1 MEDGPK
7 RCKMRMGTP
16 NDEGWGPQTEKAA
29 TCPGSASGFGHPT
42 KRKPFS
48 TSSCIAWGSPSM
60 QNSMLLLVGRQ
71 LADGE
76 QNAPKGAGELV

>member
-16 NDEGWGPQTEKAA
+16 NDEGWVPQTEKAA
-29 TCPGSASGFGHPT
+29 TCPGSASGFGHRQ
-42 KRKPFS
+42 KENPFLQ
-48 TSSCIAWGSPSM
+48 AVALHGGSPSM
-60 QNSMLLLVGRQ
+60 QNSMLLLVSRQ